1 MIWLTWRQYRV
12 QTLVAL
18 AALAA
23 LAIFLVVT
31 GFQMRDTYDST
42 VVGCRGGA
50 CETAKDAL
58 VAEYQ
63 TLSYYVT
70 ALLIAVPG
78 IVGVFWGAP
87 LIARELEAGTHRLVW
102 NQSITRGRWLTA
114 KLGAVGLIAVA
125 VTGLLSLLVTW
136 WASPIDRINLD
147 RFTPLL
153 FSGRAI
159 APLGYAAFAFTVG
172 ACAGLLLRRTVPAM
186 AATLVVFAAV
196 QILVPFAIRPHLMTP
211 ERTDVALRS
220 LTMAQPGTG
229 GGAPGAPADGWK
241 GKQIHL
247 LGTGAD
253 TRLEVGV
260 FRPGDWVVSG
270 LRPVL
275 DPAGK
280 EIRGTEGC
288 AAPRQDPFECFA
300 ASDLHVK
307 VDYQPADRYW
317 TFQWIETGIFLAL
330 SGLLAGF
337 CSWWL
342 RRRLA

>member
-23 LAIFLVVT
+23 IAIFLVVT
-31 GFQMRDTYDST
+31 GLQMRDAYDST
-42 VVGCRGGA
+42 VASCQGGC
-50 CETAKDAL
+50 ESAKGAL
-58 VAEYQ
+58 VAQYQ

-70 ALLIAVPG
+70 GLLIAVPG
-78 IVGVFWGAP
+78 IIGGFAGAP

-102 NQSITRGRWLTA
+102 NQSITRGRWLVA

-159 APLGYAAFAFTVG
+159 VPLGYAAFAFIVG
-172 ACAGLLLRRTVPAM
+172 ACAGLLIRRTVPAM
-186 AATLVVFAAV
+186 AATLVVFAVV
-196 QILVPFAIRPHLMTP
+196 QILVPFAIRPHFISP
-211 ERTDVALRS
+211 ERTDVALSS
-220 LTMAQPGTG
+220 LTMVKVNADGE
-229 GGAPGAPADGWK
+229 PGAPADGWK

-247 LGTGAD
+247 SGSGAD
-253 TRLEVGV
+253 TRLAVGV
-260 FRPGDWVVSG
+260 FRPGDWVISG
-270 LRPVL
+270 VNPVL

-280 EIRGTEGC
+280 EARGSEGC
-288 AAPRQDPFECFA
+288 AVPRVDPFECFA

-337 CSWWL
+337 CTWWL